1 MIRKIYTMNRS
12 TMVRLDRSIIN
23 GAISSDSFEIGKYN
37 YHKICDYQKMF
48 FTSIFSK
55 RSFMEALRE

>member
-23 GAISSDSFEIGKYN
+23 GTLSSASFEIGKYKF
-37 YHKICDYQKMF
+37 HKICDYDKIF
-48 FTSIFSK
+48 FVSIFSK
-55 RSFMEALRE
+55 RSFMEELRG